1 MHEFLTVLQK
11 SLLFQQISP
20 LEIAEILKAS
30 HINIV
35 DYPTDAIIAGEGENC
50 DSLGIVLAGKV
61 EIQKIYS
68 TGKTVTMA
76 QFGAGNFFGE
86 AIIFSKQHLYPG
98 TVVSRSAAKI
108 LFLHKTTVISLCGK
122 YPLILENFMR
132 LLSERILMLNKKI
145 KELSL
150 GTIRQKICY
159 FLLEE
164 HKKQNSLTIKL
175 PFSKE
180 VLAEHMG
187 IQRPSLSR
195 ELIKMREEGLI
206 DFQKNYIRIK
216 NINQLGNDF

>member
-1 MHEFLTVLQK
+1 MNEFLAVLQK
-11 SLLFQQISP
+11 SLLFQQIS
-20 LEIAEILKAS
+20 LHEITEILKVSKTNVA
-30 HINIV
+30 N
-35 DYPTDAIIAGEGENC
+35 YPMDAIIAGEGENC
-50 DSLGIVLAGKV
+50 DSLGIVLSGKI

-76 QFGAGNFFGE
+76 QFGEGNFFGE

-98 TVVSRSAAKI
+98 TVVCRSAAKI
-108 LFLHKTTVISLCGK
+108 LFLHKSTVIDLCRT

-150 GTIRQKICY
+150 GTIREKICH

-164 HKKQNSLTIKL
+164 QKKQGSLTIKL
-175 PFSKE
+175 PLSKE
-180 VLAEHMG
+180 ALAEHMG

-195 ELIKMREEGLI
+195 ELIKMREEGI
-206 DFQKNYIRIK
+206 IGFQKNYIYIK
-216 NINQLGNDF
+216 NINQLENAF